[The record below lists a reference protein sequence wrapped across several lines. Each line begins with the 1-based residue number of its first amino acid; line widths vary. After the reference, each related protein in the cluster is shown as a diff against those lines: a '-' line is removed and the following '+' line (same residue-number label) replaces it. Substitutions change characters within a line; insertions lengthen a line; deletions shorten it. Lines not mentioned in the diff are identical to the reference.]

1 MAFGG
6 PVLVVGEFRPQLYPE
21 LVCDWLGGLYSS
33 SHCGRVHHGG
43 AESMSFSCEIFTDG
57 PGLIVAALGETEA
70 CLRASDH
77 AIDVA
82 PAFAVTDGI
91 ATLAGLLDRYERLRA
106 ELAAVATDAGD
117 VLADLTDPATVE
129 REIAEIQRDAT
140 LRITAAEQAKADAEK
155 ASTQMARRLEHAVEL
170 EELALAAADEAN
182 TKMQEAATRLEQ
194 VEQEAARRIAKA
206 ETERERVHAEA
217 ETVLIEMHGHV
228 DAARAAQVRAEGE
241 RDTAVANANAVNEQN
256 RHLRAQ
262 LDNERAELRQ
272 QIERRDTEYA
282 RAITAAHA
290 MADRAAR
297 EHREQLTEV
306 MQHYAGQPH
315 RVPVRA
321 AGEAP
326 DPMVGA
332 EPSPD

>member
-1 MAFGG
+1 MLKAITTHTTSSPERCQFPGCAAA
-6 PVLVVGEFRPQLYPE
+6 VSARPPGQRGAPRGY
-21 LVCDWLGGLYSS
+21 CDNPD
-33 SHCGRVHHGG
+33 HT
-43 AESMSFSCEIFTDG
+43 AQK
-57 PGLIVAALGETEA
+57 ALRLKRRNADREA
-70 CLRASDH
+70 RSEPSRPSLR
-77 AIDVA
+77 
-82 PAFAVTDGI
+82 PVTDGI
-91 ATLAGLLDRYERLRA
+91 ATLAGLLDRYERLCA

-182 TKMQEAATRLEQ
+182 TKMQEATTRLEQ

-206 ETERERVHAEA
+206 ETERARVHAEA
-217 ETVLIEMHGHV
+217 ETVLTEMRGHV
-228 DAARAAQVRAEGE
+228 DAARAAQGRAEGE
-241 RDTAVANANAVNEQN
+241 RDTAMANANAVNEEN
-256 RHLRAQ
+256 RHLRTQ
-262 LDNERAELRQ
+262 LETERAEHRQ
-272 QIERRDTEYA
+272 QIERRDAEYA

-306 MQHYAGQPH
+306 MQHYAEQPH
-315 RVPVRA
+315 RVPVRVA
-321 AGEAP
+321 SEAP

-332 EPSPD
+332 ELSPD